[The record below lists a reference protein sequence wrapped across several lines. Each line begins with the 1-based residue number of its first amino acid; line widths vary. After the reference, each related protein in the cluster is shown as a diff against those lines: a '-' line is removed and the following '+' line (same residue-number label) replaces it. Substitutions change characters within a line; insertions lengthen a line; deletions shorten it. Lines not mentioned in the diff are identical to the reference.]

1 MMSCRITKKFV
12 ELLKILQMLKRVL
25 LSSSAFILKP
35 ILGLWKTEGTLPTH
49 V

>member
-12 ELLKILQMLKRVL
+12 DVLKILQTLERVL
-25 LSSSAFILKP
+25 LSSSAFILKS
-35 ILGLWKTEGTLPTH
+35 ILGVWKTEETLPTH